1 MLDAVIADE
10 ITQQNVLCKG
20 TKGAAFN
27 LKAALTPLR
36 SLLCLLVEE
45 TQCVCMCMG
54 APDGKDVLA
63 LASKTKDELV
73 ADANVVCVRAFAY
86 MYEYRNRNSS
96 CCACAQML
104 DVLTQPLDS
113 GKREVVVVE
122 SSKAISHTWK
132 KEEDDDDEEIIAKP
146 AAPKRGNKG
155 GTNNSK
161 KTAAPAMHF
170 EVQETPA
177 KFAKPCAGFD
187 VFCGSAERMYEQ
199 GVGDELDKFMVRV
212 SWYVYC

>member
-1 MLDAVIADE
+1 MWYVYAR
-10 ITQQNVLCKG
+10 
-20 TKGAAFN
+20 
-27 LKAALTPLR
+27 LR
-36 SLLCLLVEE
+36 
-45 TQCVCMCMG
+45 TCMNIEG
-54 APDGKDVLA
+54 L
-63 LASKTKDELV
+63 
-73 ADANVVCVRAFAY
+73 
-86 MYEYRNRNSS
+86 NS
-96 CCACAQML
+96 CAQML

-199 GVGDELDKFMVRV
+199 GVGDDLDKFMVRV
-212 SWYVYC
+212 SWCVCVDRCFDWFFLIFWWFRNN